1 MKNIKKYLLFAF
13 LIENIAALT
22 SLFGG
27 LTYFLFYGFLF
38 LGCVLLF
45 SKNMFSNKTLKTYWW
60 AYILSLI
67 YIIYEFTIGFDY
79 INTRNLT
86 YLVAKITTF
95 IIIIV
100 GVKTNYEFYL
110 RKMPYL
116 LALVMCFFVIYGLIY
131 NVDSSVGE
139 RMNLGYGNPNVTSWM
154 GALSVGI
161 VLFSRN
167 KNRLTNIVII
177 LVGTIGMLAG
187 ASRAAFVLMAFLLL
201 ARYGLKPKLLL
212 SLALGWIIAVYIIPS
227 FNLDLV
233 GLQRLQNTIDGTEMS
248 NRDDERLATMMMIE
262 EKPWTGWGFE
272 AANEGRAALISELGS
287 HSGYLDTI
295 KFMGYPLGGAWLTIV
310 VFSTLLLSFNI
321 YRKKKEFSIY
331 CGYALSILVVAH
343 FESYF
348 VGVHE
353 FATNF
358 YFLSLAMMSASLSQG
373 EKKRRLS

>member
-1 MKNIKKYLLFAF
+1 MKIIKKYLLFAF

-27 LTYFLFYGFLF
+27 LTDYIFYGFLF

-45 SKNMFSNKTLKTYWW
+45 TEGMFSHKTLETYWW
-60 AYILSLI
+60 AYLLSLI
-67 YIIYEFTIGFDY
+67 YIVYEFTIGFDY
-79 INTRNLT
+79 INIRNLL
-86 YLVAKITTF
+86 YLIAKITTF

-100 GVKTNYEFYL
+100 GAKTNYEFYL

-116 LALVMCFFVIYGLIY
+116 LALVTCFFVIYGLIY
-131 NVDSSVGE
+131 NLDASASG
-139 RMNLGYGNPNVTSWM
+139 RMRLGYGNENVTSWM

-161 VLFSRN
+161 IIFSKN
-167 KNRLTNIVII
+167 KNRLTNLVIL

-187 ASRAAFVLMAFLLL
+187 ASRAAFVLMAFLLF

-212 SLALGWIIAVYIIPS
+212 SLAFGWIIAVYIIPS
-227 FNLDLV
+227 FNLDFV
-233 GLQRLQNTIDGTEMS
+233 GLQRLQKTIDGTEMS
-248 NRDDERLATMMMIE
+248 NRGDERLATMMMIE
-262 EKPWTGWGFE
+262 ERPWTGWGFE

-295 KFMGYPLGGAWLTIV
+295 KFMGYPLGGAWLAIV
-310 VFSTLLLSFNI
+310 VISTLFLTFTI
-321 YRKKKEFSIY
+321 YRKKKEVSIY

-373 EKKRRLS
+373 DKKKKLS